1 MALAPHE
8 QFVEAIK
15 RSRSV
20 AVVLPSAFSIDALSG
35 GLAMAR
41 FIETYGK
48 PAEIICAGFSAE
60 PHLSFLPGIQNVKPD
75 LMAPRH
81 TVLSIPLPGGLH
93 DLSHEVAG
101 GFLHIKITPSSGAVS
116 TDGIHSSVGGWRHD
130 LLVAICLREPKE
142 LGALLADH
150 RAFFEETPVVNIDSH
165 PANEHYGTI
174 NIIDLKAGATS
185 ELITTLIESIDAK
198 RIDADTAT
206 CLLAGIIG
214 ETKSFRSSAT
224 SPRTLETA
232 GRLVLRGARRE
243 EIVEALFR
251 TRPVEALRLWGRVL
265 ARLKADPEHKLVWSV
280 LGRADFMHA
289 GADETHLADVID
301 ELVSRAPDAE
311 VVCLLHEHPQTEGVV
326 RGIISAERGW
336 NALELGAKWNP
347 TGSTKRARIETTG
360 IALPALEQELIGS
373 IRQTVALNKNR

>member
-20 AVVLPSAFSIDALSG
+20 AVVLPSAFTIDALAG
-35 GLAMAR
+35 GLAIAR

-48 PAEIICAGFSAE
+48 PAEIICAGFAAE
-60 PHLSFLPGIQNVKPD
+60 PHLSFLPGIEKIRPD
-75 LMAPRH
+75 LVASRH

-93 DLSHEVAG
+93 ELSHEVAD
-101 GFLHIKITPSSGAVS
+101 GFLHIKITPTSGNVNTENMRS
-116 TDGIHSSVGGWRHD
+116 TVGLWRHD
-130 LLVAICLREPKE
+130 LLVAICVREPKE

-150 RAFFEETPVVNIDSH
+150 RAFFEETPIVNIDTH
-165 PANEHYGTI
+165 PANEHHGSI

-185 ELITTLIESIDAK
+185 ELIAALIELIDAK
-198 RIDADTAT
+198 RMDPDTAT

-214 ETKSFRSSAT
+214 ETKSFRTSST
-224 SPRTLETA
+224 GPRTLETA
-232 GRLVLRGARRE
+232 GRLVASGARRA

-265 ARLKADPEHKLVWSV
+265 ARLKSDHEHKLVWSV

-311 VVCLLHEHPQTEGVV
+311 VVFLLHEHPQTEGIV

-336 NALELGAKWNP
+336 NAMELGAKWLP
-347 TGSTKRARIETTG
+347 TGSAKRARIETTG
-360 IALPALEQELIGS
+360 IPIGALEQELVGS
-373 IRQTVALNKNR
+373 IRQTVAANKNR

>member
-8 QFVEAIK
+8 QFLEAIK

-20 AVVLPSAFSIDALSG
+20 AVVLPSAFTIDALAG

-60 PHLSFLPGIQNVKPD
+60 PHLSFLPGIRNVKPD
-75 LMAPRH
+75 LMAPRQ

-93 DLSHEVAG
+93 EISHEVAD
-101 GFLHIKITPSSGAVS
+101 GFLHIKITPTAGTVN
-116 TDGIHSSVGGWRHD
+116 TETMRSSVGGWRHD

-142 LGALLADH
+142 LGVLLSDH
-150 RAFFEETPVVNIDSH
+150 RAFFEETPIVNIDTH
-165 PANEHYGTI
+165 PANEHYGSI
-174 NIIDLKAGATS
+174 NIIDLKAGAAS
-185 ELITTLIESIDAK
+185 ELITTLIEMIDAK

-206 CLLAGIIG
+206 CLLTGVIG
-214 ETKSFRSSAT
+214 ETKSFRTSAT

-232 GRLVLRGARRE
+232 GRLVLRGARRG

-265 ARLKADPEHKLVWSV
+265 ARLKADPEHRLVWSV

-326 RGIISAERGW
+326 KGIISAERGW
-336 NALELGAKWNP
+336 NALELGAKWQP
-347 TGSTKRARIETTG
+347 TGTSKRARIETTG
-360 IALPALEQELIGS
+360 IALPTLEQELIGS

>member
-20 AVVLPSAFSIDALSG
+20 AVVLPSAFTIDALAG

-48 PAEIICAGFSAE
+48 PAEIICAGFAPE
-60 PHLSFLPGIQNVKPD
+60 PHLSFLPGIGSVKSD
-75 LMAPRH
+75 LMAPRQ

-93 DLSHEVAG
+93 ELSHEVAD
-101 GFLHIKITPSSGAVS
+101 GFLHIKITPAAGTVNADAIRAN
-116 TDGIHSSVGGWRHD
+116 TGGWRHD
-130 LLVAICLREPKE
+130 LLIAICLREPRE
-142 LGALLADH
+142 LGQLLADH
-150 RAFFEETPVVNIDSH
+150 RAFFEETPVVNIDNH

-185 ELITTLIESIDAK
+185 ELISALIEIIDVK

-206 CLLAGIIG
+206 CLLAGIIS
-214 ETKSFRSSAT
+214 ETKSFRTSAT

-232 GRLVLRGARRE
+232 GRLVMRGARRG

-265 ARLKADPEHKLVWSV
+265 ARLKADPEHRLVWSV

-289 GADETHLADVID
+289 GADETHLVDVID

-336 NALELGAKWNP
+336 NALELAAKWQP
-347 TGSTKRARIETTG
+347 TGTSKRARIETTG
-360 IALPALEQELIGS
+360 VTLPALEQELIGS